1 MELNNS
7 ENKIIFTSLVGS
19 HNYNLNTEQSDEDY
33 KSIVIPTMEQIFSNK
48 LANKSVTSKYRD
60 ESAVDIRTF
69 RKELLSGSPN
79 SIEMLFSQS
88 MDYPEGSKTI
98 DTLLSLREEIAGMN
112 KHKLFDAY
120 MGMARGDKNKLEK
133 PVHEGSSAKPYYDEH
148 GYNTKVLVNI
158 IRGYST
164 IIRYALNDY
173 SNYEDTIFLE
183 DELREAM
190 LFAKNGGVPLDVAN
204 ILIKDLESQAKTFAQ
219 QYHSFEFNK
228 ELADE
233 VTKLL
238 HQEMLNEL
246 MKESK

>member
-60 ESAVDIRTF
+60 ESSVDIRTF
-69 RKELLSGSPN
+69 RKELLTSSPN

-120 MGMARGDKNKLEK
+120 MGMAKGDKNKLEK

-164 IIRYALNDY
+164 IIRYAQGGF
-173 SNYEDTIFLE
+173 SNYADAIFV
-183 DELREAM
+183 DKKLRDAM
-190 LFAKNGGVPLDVAN
+190 LFAKHGGFTLGHAKVM
-204 ILIKDLESQAKTFAQ
+204 IEGLESQAKTFAKE
-219 QYHSFEFNK
+219 YNSFEFNE
-228 ELADE
+228 ELSNE
-233 VTKLL
+233 ITKML

-246 MKESK
+246 MKDN